1 MVGAIGFEPTTLW
14 SQTRCATRL
23 RYAPKLAILSAR
35 MHPLAVAVRQAVL
48 MALVALLTAGALA
61 PSPAHAQALHP
72 AWDGEW
78 IATETTQGSPGASL
92 RIARRA
98 AQTQLVQL
106 VQAGQACALVYDG
119 MAEPAA
125 LARRIQALQAWQLDA
140 RHWPAGTLPQQ
151 LVGLRHEFDT
161 ALSIVGSLPGPRYRI
176 TRIRGEGCDDAD
188 DIFFVLHPAQRL
200 MRLRFPSAS
209 LGVDVTVFQKRS
221 PP

>member
-1 MVGAIGFEPTTLW
+1 
-14 SQTRCATRL
+14 
-23 RYAPKLAILSAR
+23 
-35 MHPLAVAVRQAVL
+35 
-48 MALVALLTAGALA
+48 MALVALWAAVVLP
-61 PSPAHAQALHP
+61 PSPAHAQAVHP

-92 RIARRA
+92 RIARKA
-98 AQTQLVQL
+98 AQSQLVQL

-125 LARRIQALQAWQLDA
+125 LVRRIQALQAWQLDA
-140 RHWPAGTLPQQ
+140 RHWPSGTLPQQ

-161 ALSIVGSLPGPRYRI
+161 AMQLVGTLPGPRYRI

-188 DIFFVLHPAQRL
+188 DIFFVLHPGQRL

>member
-1 MVGAIGFEPTTLW
+1 
-14 SQTRCATRL
+14 
-23 RYAPKLAILSAR
+23 
-35 MHPLAVAVRQAVL
+35 
-48 MALVALLTAGALA
+48 MALVALLTAGVLA

-78 IATETTQGSPGASL
+78 IAAETTQGSPGASL
-92 RIARRA
+92 RIARKA
-98 AQTQLVQL
+98 AQSQL
-106 VQAGQACALVYDG
+106 VQAGQACALAYDG

-125 LARRIQALQAWQLDA
+125 LARRIQALQAWQMDA
-140 RHWPAGTLPQQ
+140 RHWPAGTMPAQ

-161 ALSIVGSLPGPRYRI
+161 ALQIVASLPGPRYRI
-176 TRIRGEGCDDAD
+176 ARIRGEGCDDAD
-188 DIFFVLHPAQRL
+188 DIFFVLHPGQRL